1 MIIKYVGEDALS
13 QNIAE
18 TKRYIS
24 EHGGSG
30 HIVLNSSG
38 TQMTQRGKIQF
49 NNATVADDTTNDK
62 TIVTIPEGLQLGT
75 TSTTALKGDT
85 KYAGASS
92 AGGAATSANKLNT
105 NAGNTTTPV
114 YFENGIPK
122 ALGYT
127 LEKSVPSDAKFTDTT
142 YEAVTSSANGLA
154 ISTDK
159 AKFDAMAFIS
169 YGTCTTAAGTQAK
182 VATLT
187 NSNWSLK
194 VGSLVGIKFTNT
206 NTFNATASAQITLNV
221 NNTGAKPIYG
231 YGTATAN
238 TGTNTTL
245 YGRANYINY
254 YMYDGTY
261 WVWAGSSGDNNTTY
275 NIQNEAGTTMAHRTK
290 IQFVG
295 ATVTDD
301 STNGRTVVKISGGG
315 DLDARLLI
323 TSYDLTQVG
332 ATVTV
337 TDGVNTYTDT
347 FGSSLTLD
355 LIVTG
360 RTKYHV
366 TVKVSG
372 STVYDRY
379 VYLNYG
385 EIKEIEVSLDKT
397 TWNGIQ
403 SIVNSGLQNELLNIG
418 DELSATLTTGET
430 LKFRVA
436 AIDLY
441 EEDEVIFESHYAMLS
456 TQNMN
461 ASRTN
466 AGGWASCRL
475 RNWLNNDFIDLL
487 PADLKSVIAER
498 TFKVGEGSG
507 KTSLA
512 TVTDKIF
519 LPMEY
524 EVFGTTSTAYPAAA
538 TEHTVGGNKQWSI
551 YATAANRIKYQG
563 ISGSAVHWWECSPT
577 VSSSS
582 ASTHFCLV
590 STSGASNCSNAD
602 DSSFGVVPCFRI
614 IKQNVA

>member
-1 MIIKYVGEDALS
+1 MIRKYVGEDALS
-13 QNIAE
+13 QNIEE
-18 TKRYIS
+18 TKEYIS
-24 EHGGSG
+24 NNGAHTL
-30 HIVLNSSG
+30 INSNG
-38 TQMTQRGKIQF
+38 TAMTRRKNLQIIG
-49 NNATVADDTTNDK
+49 ATLTDDAANDK
-62 TIVTIPEGLQLGT
+62 TILTIT
-75 TSTTALKGDT
+75 
-85 KYAGASS
+85 
-92 AGGAATSANKLNT
+92 GG
-105 NAGNTTTPV
+105 G
-114 YFENGIPK
+114 
-122 ALGYT
+122 
-127 LEKSVPSDAKFTDTT
+127 
-142 YEAVTSSANGLA
+142 
-154 ISTDK
+154 
-159 AKFDAMAFIS
+159 
-169 YGTCTTAAGTQAK
+169 
-182 VATLT
+182 
-187 NSNWSLK
+187 
-194 VGSLVGIKFTNT
+194 
-206 NTFNATASAQITLNV
+206 
-221 NNTGAKPIYG
+221 
-231 YGTATAN
+231 
-238 TGTNTTL
+238 
-245 YGRANYINY
+245 
-254 YMYDGTY
+254 
-261 WVWAGSSGDNNTTY
+261 
-275 NIQNEAGTTMAHRTK
+275 
-290 IQFVG
+290 
-295 ATVTDD
+295 
-301 STNGRTVVKISGGG
+301 GGG

-441 EEDEVIFESHYAMLS
+441 EENEVIFESHYAMLS

-512 TVTDKIF
+512 TVTDKVF

-524 EVFGTTSTAYPAAA
+524 EVFGTTSTSYPAAA

-563 ISGSAVHWWECSPT
+563 ISGSAVRWWECSPT
-577 VSSSS
+577 VSSSY
-582 ASTHFCLV
+582 ASLCFCNV
-590 STSGASNCSNAD
+590 FTSGASDCTGA
-602 DSSFGVVPCFRI
+602 DSSYGVVPCFRI
-614 IKQNVA
+614 IKQNAA